1 MKTNLI
7 KNISLPAFLIL
18 ISFLLVAGCD
28 AKRPAIGEEHEI
40 LVVADSLEY
49 LQLEPILSEVFSK
62 VIYTPQPE
70 ELFNLKRIK
79 LSEYPDKQHR
89 KNIILIAPLNS
100 GSHVSDYITS
110 ILDSN
115 VLPLVQSGEEFV
127 FNKYDVW
134 AKDQLLMI
142 LTAPDMETL
151 KRKISDNRDDLLYY
165 FQKISNKRLYKSLY
179 NAKYERRDIEAK
191 LLKEYGW
198 IIYVQAD
205 FLLAKDVPEDN
216 FVWLRRAAHTDM
228 ERWIFVHWIDNATP
242 ELLNADSIAA
252 IRNRMTTKHYVN
264 MDNTAHVII
273 ADEQAPFNLV
283 VSEVN
288 FNGKYALMTQ
298 GFWRF
303 SDHDGG
309 GPFISYSFYDE
320 NTGRFYM
327 IDGSIFAP
335 KYYKK
340 KLIQQVDVTLQSFMT
355 KADMSPEKIKSLMDE
370 LDD

>member
-1 MKTNLI
+1 MI
-7 KNISLPAFLIL
+7 KNTIRAALLFLVSIL
-18 ISFLLVAGCD
+18 FVYGCD
-28 AKRPAIGEEHEI
+28 AKRPAVGEEHEI
-40 LVVADSLEY
+40 LVVADSVEY
-49 LQLEPILSEVFSK
+49 LQLEPILKEVFSK

-70 ELFNLKRIK
+70 ELFNLRRVK
-79 LSEYPDKQHR
+79 LSDYSSKQHR
-89 KNIILIAPLNS
+89 KNIILVAPLNS
-100 GSHVSDYITS
+100 GSYVSDYIKS

-115 VLPLVQSGEEFV
+115 VLPLVQSGKEFV
-127 FNKYDVW
+127 FNKHDVW
-134 AKDQLLMI
+134 ALDQLVMI

-151 KRKISDNRDDLLYY
+151 IQKISDNRDDLLYY
-165 FQKISNKRLYKSLY
+165 FQKISNKRLFKSLY

-228 ERWIFVHWIDNATP
+228 ERWIFVHWEDNASP
-242 ELLNADSIAA
+242 ALLNADSIAA
-252 IRNRMTTKHYVN
+252 IRNRLTSKHYVN
-264 MDNTAHVII
+264 MDNSAHVII

-320 NTGRFYM
+320 NTSRFYM

-355 KADMSPEKIKSLMDE
+355 KEELSPDKIESLMDE
-370 LDD
+370 LDN

>member
-1 MKTNLI
+1 MKTNMIKKLPFITLLLI
-7 KNISLPAFLIL
+7 
-18 ISFLLVAGCD
+18 ISFLLLNGCGG
-28 AKRPAIGEEHEI
+28 KRPAIGEEHEI
-40 LVVADSLEY
+40 VVVSDSLEY
-49 LQLEPILSEVFSK
+49 QQLSPILTEVFGK

-70 ELFNLKRIK
+70 VLFNLKRIK
-79 LSEYPDKQHR
+79 LSEYSTKQRR
-89 KNIILIAPLNS
+89 KNIIVIAPLNS
-100 GSHVSDYITS
+100 GSYVSDYITS

-115 VLPLVQSGEEFV
+115 VLPLVESGEEFV
-127 FNKYDVW
+127 FTKYDVW
-134 AKDQLLMI
+134 AQNQLVMI
-142 LTAPDMETL
+142 LTSPDMETL
-151 KRKISDNRDDLLYY
+151 TSKISDNRDDLLYY
-165 FQKISNKRLYKSLY
+165 FQNISNKRLFNSLY

-191 LLKEYGW
+191 LLNDYGW

-205 FLLAKDVPEDN
+205 FLLAKDAPKDN

-228 ERWIFVHWIDNATP
+228 ERWIFVHWVENASP

-252 IRNRMTTKHYVN
+252 IRNRLTSKHYVN
-264 MDNTAHVII
+264 MDNSAHVII

-288 FNGKYALMTQ
+288 FKDKYALMTQ

-320 NTGRFYM
+320 NTRRFYM

-355 KADMSPEKIKSLMDE
+355 KEELSSEKIETLMDE
-370 LDD
+370 LD